1 MQTTP
6 SRRIDRK
13 KEETRNKIISV
24 AVDLFNRTGLEAVTM
39 EQIAEVAD
47 IAKGTLYNY
56 YPSKDAIINA
66 YLQKS
71 FQDRND
77 DRLEKLRS
85 LPNTR
90 SRLAAVLSFLIDG
103 VQRQKEIFEA
113 FMVFRMKKVISFD
126 PVEPGEH
133 TGLSYLIHEIIQ
145 LGQQNQELRTDL
157 PDTLIEG
164 LFEYAL
170 IAAIKPFYLQPET
183 YDKNKAIEQS
193 VDVFLRGTHV

>member
-1 MQTTP
+1 MEHTP
-6 SRRIDRK
+6 ARRIDRK
-13 KEETRNKIISV
+13 KEETRNKIIAV
-24 AVDLFNRTGLEAVTM
+24 AVELFNRSGLEAVTM

-56 YPSKDAIINA
+56 FPSKDSIINA

-85 LPNTR
+85 LPDTR
-90 SRLAAVLSFLIDG
+90 SRLTAVLSFLIDG

-113 FMVFRMKKVISFD
+113 FMVYRMKKVISFD
-126 PVEPGEH
+126 PVDVGEQ
-133 TGLSYLIHEIIQ
+133 TGLSHLIHEIIK
-145 LGQQNQELRTDL
+145 LGQHNRELRTDL
-157 PDTLIEG
+157 PDTLLEG

-170 IAAIKPFYLQPET
+170 IAAIKPFYLEPET
-183 YDKNKAIEQS
+183 YVKEQAIEQS
-193 VDVFLRGTHV
+193 VDVFLRGTQM

>member
-1 MQTTP
+1 MEPTP
-6 SRRIDRK
+6 ARRIDRK
-13 KEETRNKIISV
+13 KEETRHKIIAV
-24 AVDLFNRTGLEAVTM
+24 AVDLFNTSGLEAVTM
-39 EQIAEVAD
+39 EQIAQVAD

-66 YLQKS
+66 YLQNS

-85 LPNTR
+85 LPDTR
-90 SRLAAVLSFLIDG
+90 ARLTAVLSFLIDG

-113 FMVFRMKKVISFD
+113 FMVYRMKKVISFD
-126 PVEPGEH
+126 PADAGEQ
-133 TGLSYLIHEIIQ
+133 TGLSHLIHEIIK
-145 LGQQNQELRTDL
+145 LGQQNHELRADL
-157 PDTLIEG
+157 PDVLLEG

-183 YDKNKAIEQS
+183 YVKEKAIVQS
-193 VDVFLRGTHV
+193 VDIFLRGTQM